1 MTLKP
6 HDSNPNI
13 VGIDIDAAASNL
25 RALSGRLKNGAQIMP
40 VVKSDAYGHGLVD
53 ISRRLI
59 QEKNVWGLGISLVQE
74 AYELRSA
81 GITSRIFLLS
91 GCFPG
96 EERAVA
102 ELNVVAGVVSVEM
115 MHRLQ
120 EAADRI
126 NEHIHVHIKVDTGM
140 GRYGLWPEELV
151 RTASCLNKWPNLIF
165 DGLYTHMPV
174 SDRKGDPF
182 NLSQINLFSTLVAR
196 VREAGWDPEYIHMA
210 NSAAIINFPDSH
222 FNLVRPG
229 IGIYGSLPGDMNSE
243 EAGLRPVMSFEST
256 LASVKKVAAMTPI
269 GYGHAARVEKNSV
282 VAVVPAGYD
291 DGYTRSLSCRG
302 QVLVKGVRCD
312 ILGRICMKAFMVNV
326 TDVPEPAAGDRVVMI
341 GSSGSETVGVD
352 DLASWAGTISYE
364 LMCLIGSRNPR
375 INI

>member
-1 MTLKP
+1 MTLKA

-25 RALSGRLKNGAQIMP
+25 RALSVRLKNDAQIMP
-40 VVKSDAYGHGLVD
+40 VVKSDAYGHGLAD

-59 QEKNVWGLGISLVQE
+59 LEKNVWGLGISLVQE

-81 GITSRIFLLS
+81 GIDSRLFLLS

-96 EERAVA
+96 EEQAVA
-102 ELNVVAGVVSVEM
+102 ELNVVTGAISVEM
-115 MHRLQ
+115 LHRLQ
-120 EAADRI
+120 EAAAGI
-126 NEHIHVHIKVDTGM
+126 NRHIQVHIKVDTGM

-151 RTASCLNKWPNLIF
+151 RTVSCFNKWPNLIF
-165 DGLYTHMPV
+165 NGLYTHMPV
-174 SDRKGDPF
+174 SDQKDDPF
-182 NLSQINLFSTLVAR
+182 NLSQINLFSTLVGR

-210 NSAAIINFPDSH
+210 NSAAIINFTDSH

-229 IGIYGSLPGDMNSE
+229 IGIYGSLPGDMNGE
-243 EAGLRPVMSFEST
+243 EAGLRPVMSFESN
-256 LASVKKVAAMTPI
+256 LASVKEVAAMTPI

-291 DGYTRSLSCRG
+291 DGYMRSLSCRG

-312 ILGRICMKAFMVNV
+312 ILGRICMKAFMVDV
-326 TDVPEPAAGDRVVMI
+326 TDVPEPAVGDRVVMI

-352 DLASWAGTISYE
+352 DLAAWAGTISYE
-364 LMCLIGSRNPR
+364 LLCLIGSRNPR
-375 INI
+375 TYI